1 MPTLIVDPL
10 KCTKCGIC
18 ISVCP
23 CGIIG
28 FGETALPEIDARKA
42 GSCVGCG
49 HCTLFCPSSADS
61 LSSLNPAE
69 LICASELE
77 MPSESAA
84 QNFLKTRRSVRRY
97 KQEPLSKEVLTRI
110 FDTVKMAPTACNDQ
124 PVRWIV
130 SRDAQKTKQI
140 VNLIICWMREEIFKD
155 PTSQLALLG
164 AHMIAKAKEGT
175 DGLLRG
181 APNAA
186 IAVVPKSHRWPEDG
200 TIALTYLE
208 LAAHS
213 MGVGACWGGFLTMA
227 VRNFAGLREFL
238 EIAEDEHVCG
248 AQMLGYP
255 EIKPTRQF
263 PPRED
268 VNITWL

>member
-1 MPTLIVDPL
+1 
-10 KCTKCGIC
+10 
-18 ISVCP
+18 
-23 CGIIG
+23 
-28 FGETALPEIDARKA
+28 
-42 GSCVGCG
+42 
-49 HCTLFCPSSADS
+49 
-61 LSSLNPAE
+61 
-69 LICASELE
+69 
-77 MPSESAA
+77 
-84 QNFLKTRRSVRRY
+84 
-97 KQEPLSKEVLTRI
+97 
-110 FDTVKMAPTACNDQ
+110 
-124 PVRWIV
+124 
-130 SRDAQKTKQI
+130 
-140 VNLIICWMREEIFKD
+140 MREEIFKD